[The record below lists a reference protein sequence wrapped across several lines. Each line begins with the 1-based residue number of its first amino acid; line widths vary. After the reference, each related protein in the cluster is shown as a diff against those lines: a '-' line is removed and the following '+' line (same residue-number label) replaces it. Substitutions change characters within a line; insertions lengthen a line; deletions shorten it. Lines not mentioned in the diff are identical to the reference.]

1 MLGLG
6 LNVIRTGHTALQL
19 AVTIS
24 CRDQQT
30 GGPVQGRADQ
40 NGTSK
45 ELSLAS
51 RHGCPCAE
59 LNVPVTVNCG
69 DQQSGGPVQGLADP
83 RGTSQG
89 LSRAAR
95 EDPETA
101 TYLGGCMP
109 THEPT
114 SAASGPQVSPTRAAG
129 A

>member
-1 MLGLG
+1 
-6 LNVIRTGHTALQL
+6 V
-19 AVTIS
+19 
-24 CRDQQT
+24 DK
-30 GGPVQGRADQ
+30 P
-40 NGTSK
+40 GTVP
-45 ELSLAS
+45 SL
-51 RHGCPCAE
+51 RHGCSCAE

-69 DQQSGGPVQGLADP
+69 DQQPGGALQGLADP

-101 TYLGGCMP
+101 AHFGGCVP

-114 SAASGPQVSPTRAAG
+114 SATPGPQVSVTRALPTAAG